1 LPKEG
6 FSFIIMAMSEYPE
19 YVTVAVEVAA
29 GGSYTYGVPPTAAG
43 LLSPGDRVMV
53 NFGKQ
58 GEVPGIVLGRVEK
71 PSFAEIKEV
80 LRPVDYLSMFTP
92 HLLELAN
99 WVAEYYLSPIGEV
112 FNAMLPG
119 GLKLKCHDLVILT
132 GQAVSQRAGWES
144 LDESQ
149 VTILKFLQAKG
160 LATVEELALL
170 PELNHWS
177 VRQTLRA
184 LVGAGLV
191 GIIPFI
197 TNPEEVYRQTLL
209 APVDREQAENY
220 LSKEGKRAKN
230 RARALNILLSSLFP
244 VSFKEVEEATT
255 RETVKSLLKLGLAYI
270 SLQPEEKPQ
279 TYIPPPPLT
288 PTEEQAVALRQIDEL
303 LSAGK
308 HATMLIYGV
317 TGSGKTYLYI
327 RAVEKVLAQ
336 GKTAIILVP
345 EISLTPQT
353 VERFR
358 QALGPTVAVLH
369 SNMTPASR
377 FSVWR
382 SARLGKLTA
391 VVGPRSAVFAP
402 LENVGLIVV
411 DEEHDSS
418 YKQSEPN
425 PRYHGRD
432 TAIKRAAI
440 ATPPAPV
447 ILGSAT
453 PSLESYYNATTGKYA
468 LAVLSTRVEALS
480 LPEVEVVDMRW
491 AEHYGTSRFFS
502 AELVNAIL
510 QNQSA
515 GHQTILL
522 QNRRGYATVAIC
534 KECGH
539 TLRCPRCDVTL
550 TYHQTTNRLECHY
563 CYYNRGLPKKCPE
576 CNQGELELYGLGTEQ
591 VLEELAN
598 ILAGVGLVRMDADAT
613 RKAGSHEEILSAFGK
628 GEYKVLVGTQMV
640 AKGLDYPNVGLV
652 GVISADTAL
661 ALPDFRAG
669 ERTFQLL
676 TQVCGRSGRGEAGG
690 RAIIQTYQP
699 KHYAVA
705 LAAEQNYPRF
715 YEQEIA
721 FRKRL
726 LYPPFSR
733 IAVVMVEDRRKGVAK
748 EQSAKLR
755 HQLETAKQEKGL
767 SEVRILGPAPA
778 AISRMRGYY
787 RWQIILSAP
796 KASVLQEMLS
806 AIRHL
811 PWGRKGRFA
820 RIYVDV
826 DPVDLL

>member
-1 LPKEG
+1 MPKGG
-6 FSFIIMAMSEYPE
+6 FSLIIVVMSDYPE
-19 YVTVAVEVAA
+19 YVNVAVEVAV
-29 GGSYTYGVPPTAAG
+29 GGSYTYGVPPAGVG
-43 LLSPGDRVMV
+43 LLSVGDRVLV

-58 GEVPGIVLGRVEK
+58 GEMPGIVLGKAER

-80 LRPVDYLSMFTP
+80 LRPVDYLPMFTP

-112 FNAMLPG
+112 LNAMLPG
-119 GLKLKCHDLVILT
+119 GLKLKCHDLATLT
-132 GQAVSQRAGWES
+132 IQAVSQRASWEN
-144 LDESQ
+144 LDETHRII
-149 VTILKFLQAKG
+149 VEYLQRKG
-160 LATVEELALL
+160 LATLEELALL
-170 PELNHWS
+170 SGLDHWS
-177 VRQTLRA
+177 VRRTLRA
-184 LVGAGLV
+184 LTGAGLA

-209 APVDREQAENY
+209 ALVDREQAEGY

-230 RARALNILLSSLFP
+230 RAQALNILLSSLFP
-244 VSFKEVEEATT
+244 VSFKEVEAATT

-270 SLQPEEKPQ
+270 CLEPEEGPA
-279 TYIPPPPLT
+279 TYLPPPPLS
-288 PTEEQAVALRQIDEL
+288 PTEEQVTALKQIDEL

-308 HATMLIYGV
+308 HATLLIYGV

-327 RAVEKVLAQ
+327 RAVEKVLAE

-353 VERFR
+353 MERFR
-358 QALGPTVAVLH
+358 QALGPTVGVLH
-369 SNMTPASR
+369 SNMTLANR
-377 FSVWR
+377 FAVWR
-382 SARLGKLTA
+382 SARLGRLSA

-402 LENVGLIVV
+402 LGNIGLIVV

-432 TAIKRAAI
+432 TVIKRSAI
-440 ATPPAPV
+440 STPPAPV

-453 PSLESYYNATTGKYA
+453 PSMESYYNATTGKYI
-468 LAVLSTRVEALS
+468 LAVLRNRVEALS
-480 LPEVEVVDMRW
+480 LPEVKVVDMRR
-491 AEHYGTSRFFS
+491 AELYGTSRFFS
-502 AELVNAIL
+502 AELINAIL

-515 GHQTILL
+515 GLQTILL

-563 CYYNRGLPKKCPE
+563 CYHNRGLPNKCPE
-576 CNQGELELYGLGTEQ
+576 CGLGEIELFGLGTEQ

-598 ILAGVGLVRMDADAT
+598 ILTGVGMVRMDGDAT

-640 AKGLDYPNVGLV
+640 AKGLDYPNVSLV

-676 TQVCGRSGRGEAGG
+676 TQVCGRSGRSAVGG
-690 RAIIQTYQP
+690 KAIIQTYQP
-699 KHYAVA
+699 KHYAVT
-705 LAAEQNYPRF
+705 LASEQDYPRF
-715 YEQEIA
+715 YEQEIG
-721 FRKRL
+721 FRRRL

-733 IAVVMVEDRRKGVAK
+733 IAVVMIEDRRKGVAK
-748 EQSAKLR
+748 EQAAKLR

-778 AISRMRGYY
+778 AISRLRGYY